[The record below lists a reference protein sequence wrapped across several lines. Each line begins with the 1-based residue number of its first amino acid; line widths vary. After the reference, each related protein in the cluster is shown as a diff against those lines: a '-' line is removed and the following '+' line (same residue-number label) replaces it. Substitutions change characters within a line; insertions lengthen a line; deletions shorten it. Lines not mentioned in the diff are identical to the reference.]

1 MPLLEKVQ
9 KALADRYAIE
19 REIGRGGMATV
30 YLAQDRKHDR
40 QVAVKVLHPDLA
52 ASLGPDRFLREIKVA
67 ARLSHPH
74 IVSLHDSGQAGEFL
88 YYVMPYI
95 EGESLR
101 QRLNRE
107 KQLPLDEALEIAR
120 HVASALGYAHSTG
133 VVHRDI
139 KPENVMLHQGEA
151 VVTDFGIAKAVTSA
165 AGEHLTQTGS
175 TVGTPAY
182 MSPEQAGGEGEIDGR
197 SDVYSLGCVLYE
209 MLAGRHPFEATTPQ
223 AMLVKHLTQPV
234 PSLRANRAGLPES
247 VERTVAKA
255 LAKEPA
261 ERFATATEFAQAL
274 HSGSTPPGLST
285 VSQPVAA
292 AKPAPVSK
300 SIAVLPFADM
310 SPQRDQ
316 EYFCEGIAEELIN
329 ALMRIDEL
337 RVASRTSAFA
347 FKGKSEDIR
356 EIGRKL
362 QVEHV
367 LEGSVRKAGTRL
379 RITAQLLKVA
389 DGYQMWS
396 ERYDRELEDVFAIQD
411 EIAQNIARALRV
423 VMTDQAK
430 AIVKPQTADVAAYD
444 YYLRGR
450 GFFHQWRKKSLLFA
464 RQMFTRAIE
473 IDAGYAL
480 AYAGI
485 ADCCSSLYTWFDA
498 NETYREEAERTSLR
512 ALELDPD
519 LAEAHEARG
528 VALTVAKRWDEAK
541 REFETAIK
549 LSPKLFEAYY
559 FYGRLCF
566 LQGHLEEAGRWF
578 AEAARVRPEDYQAL
592 SLLGTIYADLGRADD
607 ASAAF
612 ERSYQVIE
620 KHVEMYPD
628 DARAFYMGALDAVAL
643 RRLDQ
648 AETWVGRALAIDP
661 EDPLILYNV
670 GCVYARLGKSDQALD
685 CLEQT
690 VAHGG
695 TGHRGWMRNDGDLTS
710 LRGNPRFE
718 AMVRDG

>member
-1 MPLLEKVQ
+1 MPLLETVQ
-9 KALADRYAIE
+9 TALADRYTIE

-40 QVAVKVLHPDLA
+40 QVAVKVLHPELS
-52 ASLGPDRFLREIKVA
+52 ASLGSDRFLREIKVA

-74 IVSLHDSGQAGEFL
+74 IVSLHDSGQVGELL

-95 EGESLR
+95 DGESLR

-165 AGEHLTQTGS
+165 AGQNLTQTGS

-182 MSPEQAGGEGEIDGR
+182 MSPEQASGDADVDGR
-197 SDVYSLGCVLYE
+197 SDVYSLGCVLFE
-209 MLAGRHPFEATTPQ
+209 MLAGRHPFEATTAQ
-223 AMLVKHLTQPV
+223 AMLVKHLTQAV
-234 PSLRANRAGLPES
+234 PSLRAVRAGLPEGL
-247 VERTVAKA
+247 ERTVTRA
-255 LAKEPA
+255 LAKAPGD
-261 ERFATATEFAQAL
+261 RFATATEFAQAL
-274 HSGSTPPGLST
+274 HSGSTPPGVST
-285 VSQPVAA
+285 VSQPVARSA
-292 AKPAPVSK
+292 PASK
-300 SIAVLPFADM
+300 SVAVLPFVDM

-356 EIGRKL
+356 QIGRTL
-362 QVEHV
+362 EVENV
-367 LEGSVRKAGTRL
+367 LEGSVRKAGNRL

-389 DGYQMWS
+389 DGYQLWS

-411 EIAQNIARALRV
+411 EIAQNIARSLRV
-423 VMTDQAK
+423 VMTDQGK
-430 AIVKPQTADVAAYD
+430 TIVKPQTADVAAYD

-473 IDAGYAL
+473 IDASYAL

-498 NETYREEAERTSLR
+498 NESYREEAERTSLR
-512 ALELDPD
+512 ALELDHD

-528 VALTVAKRWDEAK
+528 VALTVAKRWDEAQ
-541 REFETAIK
+541 REFETAIR

-566 LQGHLEEAGRWF
+566 LQGKLADAARWF

-592 SLLGTIYADLGRADD
+592 SLLGTIYADLGRANE
-607 ASAAF
+607 AKTAF
-612 ERSYQVIE
+612 EAAYQVVQ

-628 DARAFYMGALDAVAL
+628 DARAFYMGALSAIAL
-643 RRLDQ
+643 DDLEP
-648 AETWVGRALAIDP
+648 AEIWVKRALEIDP

-670 GCVYARLGKSDQALD
+670 GCVYARLGKTDQALD
-685 CLEQT
+685 CLERT

-695 TGHRGWMRNDGDLTS
+695 TGHRGWMRNDGDLVS
-710 LRGNPRFE
+710 LRGHPRFE
-718 AMVRDG
+718 AMIRG

>member
-1 MPLLEKVQ
+1 MPLFEKVQ
-9 KALADRYAIE
+9 AALADRYAIE

-30 YLAQDRKHDR
+30 YLARDRKHDR

-139 KPENVMLHQGEA
+139 KPENVMLHQGEP

-182 MSPEQAGGEGEIDGR
+182 MSPEQAGGAEDIDGR

-234 PSLRANRAGLPES
+234 PSLRAVRAGLPES
-247 VERTVAKA
+247 VERTVTKA

-274 HSGSTPPGLST
+274 HSGSTPPGVST
-285 VSQPVAA
+285 VSQPVVAG
-292 AKPAPVSK
+292 KSAPVSK
-300 SIAVLPFADM
+300 SVAVLPFADM

-347 FKGKSEDIR
+347 FRGKSEDIR

-362 QVEHV
+362 QVDHV
-367 LEGSVRKAGTRL
+367 LEGSVRKAGNRL

-389 DGYQMWS
+389 DGYQLWS

-423 VMTDQAK
+423 VMTDQAQ

-528 VALTVAKRWDEAK
+528 VALTVAKRWDEAR

-559 FYGRLCF
+559 FYARLCF
-566 LQGHLEEAGRWF
+566 LQGNLEEAGRWF

-592 SLLGTIYADLGRADD
+592 SLLGTIYADLGRAED
-607 ASAAF
+607 ARSAF
-612 ERSYQVIE
+612 ERSYQVVE

-628 DARAFYMGALDAVAL
+628 DARAYYMGALDAIAL
-643 RRLDQ
+643 GWREQ
-648 AETWVGRALAIDP
+648 AEAWVGRALAIDP

-670 GCVYARLGKSDQALD
+670 GCVYARLGKTEQALD

-695 TGHRGWMRNDGDLTS
+695 TGHRGWMRNDGDLAS

-718 AMVRDG
+718 AMIRAE

>member
-1 MPLLEKVQ
+1 MPLFEKVQ
-9 KALADRYAIE
+9 AALADRYAIE

-30 YLAQDRKHDR
+30 YLARDRKHDR

-182 MSPEQAGGEGEIDGR
+182 MSPEQAGGAEDIDGR

-234 PSLRANRAGLPES
+234 PSLRAVRAGLPES
-247 VERTVAKA
+247 VERTVTKA

-274 HSGSTPPGLST
+274 HSGSTPPGVST
-285 VSQPVAA
+285 VSQPVVAG
-292 AKPAPVSK
+292 KSAPVSK
-300 SIAVLPFADM
+300 SVAVLPFADM

-347 FKGKSEDIR
+347 FRGKSEDIR

-362 QVEHV
+362 QVDHV
-367 LEGSVRKAGTRL
+367 LEGSVRKAGNRL

-389 DGYQMWS
+389 DGYQLWS

-512 ALELDPD
+512 ALELDPA
-519 LAEAHEARG
+519 LAEAHESRG
-528 VALTVAKRWDEAK
+528 VALTVAKRWDEAR

-559 FYGRLCF
+559 FYARLCF
-566 LQGHLEEAGRWF
+566 LQGNLEEAGRWF

-592 SLLGTIYADLGRADD
+592 ALLGTIYADLGRAED
-607 ASAAF
+607 ARTTF
-612 ERSYQVIE
+612 ERSYQVVE

-628 DARAFYMGALDAVAL
+628 DARAYYMGALDAIAL
-643 RRLDQ
+643 GRREQ
-648 AETWVGRALAIDP
+648 AEAWVGRALAIDP

-670 GCVYARLGKSDQALD
+670 GCVYARLGKAGQALD
-685 CLEQT
+685 CLERT

-695 TGHRGWMRNDGDLTS
+695 TGHRGWMRNDGDLAS

-718 AMVRDG
+718 AMIRDE

>member
-1 MPLLEKVQ
+1 MPLFETVQ
-9 KALADRYAIE
+9 KALADRYTIE

-40 QVAVKVLHPDLA
+40 QVAVKVLHPELA
-52 ASLGPDRFLREIKVA
+52 ASLGSDRFLREIKVA

-74 IVSLHDSGQAGEFL
+74 IVSLHDSGQVGDLL

-165 AGEHLTQTGS
+165 AGQNLTQTGS

-182 MSPEQAGGEGEIDGR
+182 MSPEQASGEPDVDGR
-197 SDVYSLGCVLYE
+197 SDVYSLGCVLFE
-209 MLAGRHPFEATTPQ
+209 MLAGRHPFEATTAQ
-223 AMLVKHLTQPV
+223 AMLVKHLTQAV
-234 PSLRANRAGLPES
+234 PSLRAVRAGLPEGL
-247 VERTVAKA
+247 ERTVTRA
-255 LAKEPA
+255 LAKAPED
-261 ERFATATEFAQAL
+261 RFATATEFAQAL
-274 HSGSTPPGLST
+274 HSGSTPPGVST
-285 VSQPVAA
+285 VSQPAARPAAA
-292 AKPAPVSK
+292 AKSV
-300 SIAVLPFADM
+300 AVLPFVDM

-356 EIGRKL
+356 QIGRTL
-362 QVEHV
+362 EVENV
-367 LEGSVRKAGTRL
+367 LEGSVRKAGNRL

-389 DGYQMWS
+389 DGYQLWS
-396 ERYDRELEDVFAIQD
+396 ERYDRDLEDVFAIQD
-411 EIAQNIARALRV
+411 EIAQNIARSLRV

-430 AIVKPQTADVAAYD
+430 TIVKAQTADVAAYD

-473 IDAGYAL
+473 IDANYAL

-498 NETYREEAERTSLR
+498 NESYREEAERTSLR
-512 ALELDPD
+512 ALELGPD

-528 VALTVAKRWDEAK
+528 VALTVAKRWDEAQ
-541 REFETAIK
+541 REFETAIR

-566 LQGHLEEAGRWF
+566 LQGNLADAARWF

-592 SLLGTIYADLGRADD
+592 SLLGTIYADLGRANE
-607 ASAAF
+607 AKTAF
-612 ERSYQVIE
+612 ETAYQVVQ

-628 DARAFYMGALDAVAL
+628 DARAFYMGALSAIAL
-643 RRLDQ
+643 DELEP
-648 AETWVGRALAIDP
+648 AEIWVKRALEIDP

-670 GCVYARLGKSDQALD
+670 GCVYARLGKTDQALD
-685 CLEQT
+685 CLERT

-695 TGHRGWMRNDGDLTS
+695 TGHRGWMRNDGDLVS
-710 LRGNPRFE
+710 LRGHPRFE
-718 AMVRDG
+718 AMISG

>member
-1 MPLLEKVQ
+1 MPLLETVQ
-9 KALADRYAIE
+9 KALADRYTIE

-40 QVAVKVLHPDLA
+40 QVAVKVLHPELS
-52 ASLGPDRFLREIKVA
+52 ASLGSDRFLREIKVA

-74 IVSLHDSGQAGEFL
+74 IVSLHDSGQVGELL

-120 HVASALGYAHSTG
+120 HVAGALGYAHSTG

-165 AGEHLTQTGS
+165 AGQNLTQTGS

-182 MSPEQAGGEGEIDGR
+182 MSPEQASGDADVDGR
-197 SDVYSLGCVLYE
+197 SDVYSLGCVLFE
-209 MLAGRHPFEATTPQ
+209 MLAGRHPFEATTAQ
-223 AMLVKHLTQPV
+223 AILVKHLTQPV
-234 PSLRANRAGLPES
+234 PSLRAVRAGLPEGL
-247 VERTVAKA
+247 ERTVTRA
-255 LAKEPA
+255 LAKAPGD
-261 ERFATATEFAQAL
+261 RFATATELAQAL
-274 HSGSTPPGLST
+274 HTGSTPPGVST
-285 VSQPVAA
+285 VSQPAA
-292 AKPAPVSK
+292 AVRPAPASK
-300 SIAVLPFADM
+300 SVAVLPFVDM

-356 EIGRKL
+356 GIGRQL
-362 QVEHV
+362 EVEHV
-367 LEGSVRKAGTRL
+367 LEGSVRKAGNRL

-389 DGYQMWS
+389 DGYQLWS

-411 EIAQNIARALRV
+411 EIAQNIARSLRV
-423 VMTDQAK
+423 VMTDHGK
-430 AIVKPQTADVAAYD
+430 SIVKPQTADVAAYD

-473 IDAGYAL
+473 IDANYAL

-498 NETYREEAERTSLR
+498 NESYRDEAEQTSLR

-528 VALTVAKRWDEAK
+528 VALTVAKRWDEAQ
-541 REFETAIK
+541 REFETAIR

-566 LQGHLEEAGRWF
+566 LQGKLEDAGRWF
-578 AEAARVRPEDYQAL
+578 AEAARVRPEDFQAL
-592 SLLGTIYADLGRADD
+592 SLLGTIYADLGQAQE
-607 ASAAF
+607 AKTAF
-612 ERSYQVIE
+612 EAAYQVVQ

-628 DARAFYMGALDAVAL
+628 DARAFYMGALAAIAL
-643 RRLDQ
+643 NGLEQ
-648 AETWVGRALAIDP
+648 AEIWVKRALEIDP

-670 GCVYARLGKSDQALD
+670 GCVYARLGKTDQALD

-695 TGHRGWMRNDGDLTS
+695 TGHRGWMRNDGDLVS
-710 LRGNPRFE
+710 LRGHPRFE
-718 AMVRDG
+718 AIIGG

>member
-1 MPLLEKVQ
+1 MPLFEKVQ
-9 KALADRYAIE
+9 AALADRYAIE

-30 YLAQDRKHDR
+30 YLARDRKHDR

-182 MSPEQAGGEGEIDGR
+182 MSPEQAGGAEDIDGR

-234 PSLRANRAGLPES
+234 PSLRAVRAGLPES
-247 VERTVAKA
+247 VERTVTKA

-274 HSGSTPPGLST
+274 HSGSTPPGVST
-285 VSQPVAA
+285 VSQPVVAG
-292 AKPAPVSK
+292 KSAPVSK
-300 SIAVLPFADM
+300 SVAVLPFADM

-347 FKGKSEDIR
+347 FRGKSEDIR

-362 QVEHV
+362 QVDHV
-367 LEGSVRKAGTRL
+367 LEGSVRKAGNRL

-389 DGYQMWS
+389 DGYQLWS

-528 VALTVAKRWDEAK
+528 VALTVAKRWDEAR

-559 FYGRLCF
+559 FYARLCF
-566 LQGHLEEAGRWF
+566 LQGNLEEAGRWF

-592 SLLGTIYADLGRADD
+592 SLLGTIYADLGRAED
-607 ASAAF
+607 ARTAF
-612 ERSYQVIE
+612 ERSYQVVE

-628 DARAFYMGALDAVAL
+628 DARAYYMGALDAIAL
-643 RRLDQ
+643 GRREQ
-648 AETWVGRALAIDP
+648 AEAWVGRALAIDP

-670 GCVYARLGKSDQALD
+670 GCVYARLGKAEQALD
-685 CLEQT
+685 CLERT

-695 TGHRGWMRNDGDLTS
+695 TGHRGWMRNDGDLAS

-718 AMVRDG
+718 AMIRDE

>member
-1 MPLLEKVQ
+1 MPLFEKVQ
-9 KALADRYAIE
+9 AALADRYAIE

-30 YLAQDRKHDR
+30 YLARDRKHDR

-182 MSPEQAGGEGEIDGR
+182 MSPEQAGGAEDIDGR
-197 SDVYSLGCVLYE
+197 SDVYSLGCVLFE

-234 PSLRANRAGLPES
+234 PSLRAVRAGLPES

-274 HSGSTPPGLST
+274 HSGSTPPGVST
-285 VSQPVAA
+285 VSQPAVGG
-292 AKPAPVSK
+292 KSAPVSK
-300 SIAVLPFADM
+300 SVAVLPFADM

-362 QVEHV
+362 QVDHV
-367 LEGSVRKAGTRL
+367 LEGSVRKAGNRL

-389 DGYQMWS
+389 DGYQLWS

-423 VMTDQAK
+423 VMTDHAK

-498 NETYREEAERTSLR
+498 NETYREEAERMSLR
-512 ALELDPD
+512 ALELDPA

-528 VALTVAKRWDEAK
+528 VALTVAKRWDEAR

-566 LQGHLEEAGRWF
+566 LQGNLEEAGRWF
-578 AEAARVRPEDYQAL
+578 VEAARVRPEDYQAL
-592 SLLGTIYADLGRADD
+592 SLLGTIYADLGRAED
-607 ASAAF
+607 ARTAF
-612 ERSYQVIE
+612 ERSYQIVE

-628 DARAFYMGALDAVAL
+628 DARAYYMGALDAIAL
-643 RRLDQ
+643 GRRDQ
-648 AETWVGRALAIDP
+648 AEAWVGRALAIDP

-670 GCVYARLGKSDQALD
+670 GCVYARLGRTEQALD

-695 TGHRGWMRNDGDLTS
+695 TGHRGWMRNDGDLAS

-718 AMVRDG
+718 AMIRAE

>member
-1 MPLLEKVQ
+1 MSLFEKVQ
-9 KALADRYAIE
+9 AALADRYAIE

-30 YLAQDRKHDR
+30 YLARDRKHDR

-74 IVSLHDSGQAGEFL
+74 IVSLHDSGQAGDFL

-107 KQLPLDEALEIAR
+107 KQLPLDESLEIAR

-182 MSPEQAGGEGEIDGR
+182 MSPEQAGGAEDIDGR

-234 PSLRANRAGLPES
+234 PSLRAVRAGLPES
-247 VERTVAKA
+247 VERTVTKA
-255 LAKEPA
+255 LAKEAA

-274 HSGSTPPGLST
+274 HSGSTPPGVST
-285 VSQPVAA
+285 VSQPVVAG
-292 AKPAPVSK
+292 KSAPVSK
-300 SIAVLPFADM
+300 SVAVLPFADM

-347 FKGKSEDIR
+347 FRGKSEDIR

-362 QVEHV
+362 QVDHV
-367 LEGSVRKAGTRL
+367 LEGSVRKAGNRL

-389 DGYQMWS
+389 DGYQLWS

-512 ALELDPD
+512 ALELDPG

-528 VALTVAKRWDEAK
+528 VALTVAKRWDEAR
-541 REFETAIK
+541 REFETAIE

-566 LQGHLEEAGRWF
+566 LQGDLEEAGRWF

-592 SLLGTIYADLGRADD
+592 SLLGTIYADLGRAED
-607 ASAAF
+607 ARTAF
-612 ERSYQVIE
+612 ERSYQVVE

-628 DARAFYMGALDAVAL
+628 DARAYYMGALDAIAL
-643 RRLDQ
+643 GRREQ
-648 AETWVGRALAIDP
+648 AEAWVGRALAIDP

-670 GCVYARLGKSDQALD
+670 GCVYARLGKAEQALD
-685 CLEQT
+685 CLERT

-695 TGHRGWMRNDGDLTS
+695 TGHRGWMRNDGDLAS

-718 AMVRDG
+718 AMIRDE

>member
-1 MPLLEKVQ
+1 MPLLETVQ
-9 KALADRYAIE
+9 KALADRYTIE

-40 QVAVKVLHPDLA
+40 QVAVKVLHPELA
-52 ASLGPDRFLREIKVA
+52 ASLGSDRFLREIKVA

-74 IVSLHDSGQAGEFL
+74 IVSLHDSGQVGDLL

-165 AGEHLTQTGS
+165 AGQNLTQTGS

-182 MSPEQAGGEGEIDGR
+182 MSPEQASGEADVDGR
-197 SDVYSLGCVLYE
+197 SDVYSLGCVLFE
-209 MLAGRHPFEATTPQ
+209 MLAGRHPFEATTAQ
-223 AMLVKHLTQPV
+223 AMLVKHLTQAV
-234 PSLRANRAGLPES
+234 PSLRAVRAGLPEGL
-247 VERTVAKA
+247 ERTVTRA
-255 LAKEPA
+255 LAKAPED
-261 ERFATATEFAQAL
+261 RFATATEFAQAL
-274 HSGSTPPGLST
+274 HSGSTPPGVST
-285 VSQPVAA
+285 VSQPVAKPATAA
-292 AKPAPVSK
+292 AKSV
-300 SIAVLPFADM
+300 AVLPFADM

-356 EIGRKL
+356 QIGRTL
-362 QVEHV
+362 EVENV
-367 LEGSVRKAGTRL
+367 LEGSVRKAGNRL

-389 DGYQMWS
+389 DGYQLWS
-396 ERYDRELEDVFAIQD
+396 ERYDRDLEDVFAIQD
-411 EIAQNIARALRV
+411 EIAQNIARSLRV
-423 VMTDQAK
+423 VMTDQGK
-430 AIVKPQTADVAAYD
+430 TIVKAQTADVAAYD

-473 IDAGYAL
+473 IDANYAL

-498 NETYREEAERTSLR
+498 NESYRDEAERTSLR
-512 ALELDPD
+512 ALELGPD

-528 VALTVAKRWDEAK
+528 VALTVAKRWDEAQ
-541 REFETAIK
+541 REFETAIR

-566 LQGHLEEAGRWF
+566 LQGNLGDAARWF

-592 SLLGTIYADLGRADD
+592 SLLGTIYADLGRAND
-607 ASAAF
+607 ARAAF
-612 ERSYQVIE
+612 EAAYHVVQ

-628 DARAFYMGALDAVAL
+628 DARAFYMGALCAIAL
-643 RRLDQ
+643 DGLDQ
-648 AETWVGRALAIDP
+648 AEVWVKRALEIDP

-670 GCVYARLGKSDQALD
+670 GCVYARLGKTDQALD
-685 CLEQT
+685 CLERT

-695 TGHRGWMRNDGDLTS
+695 SGHRGWMRNDGDLAS
-710 LRGNPRFE
+710 LRGHPRFE
-718 AMVRDG
+718 AMIQGG

>member
-1 MPLLEKVQ
+1 
-9 KALADRYAIE
+9 
-19 REIGRGGMATV
+19 
-30 YLAQDRKHDR
+30 
-40 QVAVKVLHPDLA
+40 
-52 ASLGPDRFLREIKVA
+52 
-67 ARLSHPH
+67 
-74 IVSLHDSGQAGEFL
+74 
-88 YYVMPYI
+88 
-95 EGESLR
+95 
-101 QRLNRE
+101 RLNRE

-182 MSPEQAGGEGEIDGR
+182 MSPEQAGGAEDIDGR

-234 PSLRANRAGLPES
+234 PSLRAVRAGLPES
-247 VERTVAKA
+247 VERTVTKA

-274 HSGSTPPGLST
+274 HSGSTPPGVST
-285 VSQPVAA
+285 VSQPVVAG
-292 AKPAPVSK
+292 KSAPVSK
-300 SIAVLPFADM
+300 SVAVLPFADM

-347 FKGKSEDIR
+347 FRGKSEDIR

-362 QVEHV
+362 QVDHV
-367 LEGSVRKAGTRL
+367 LEGSVRKAGNRL

-389 DGYQMWS
+389 DGYQLWS

-512 ALELDPD
+512 ALELDPA

-528 VALTVAKRWDEAK
+528 VALTVAKRWDEAR

-559 FYGRLCF
+559 FYARLCF
-566 LQGHLEEAGRWF
+566 LQGNLEEAGRWF

-592 SLLGTIYADLGRADD
+592 SLLGTIYADLGRAED
-607 ASAAF
+607 ARTAF
-612 ERSYQVIE
+612 ERSYQVVE
-620 KHVEMYPD
+620 KHVEMYP
-628 DARAFYMGALDAVAL
+628 
-643 RRLDQ
+643 
-648 AETWVGRALAIDP
+648 
-661 EDPLILYNV
+661 
-670 GCVYARLGKSDQALD
+670 
-685 CLEQT
+685 
-690 VAHGG
+690 
-695 TGHRGWMRNDGDLTS
+695 
-710 LRGNPRFE
+710 
-718 AMVRDG
+718 

>member
-1 MPLLEKVQ
+1 MPPLEKVQ
-9 KALADRYAIE
+9 AALADRYTVE

-40 QVAVKVLHPDLA
+40 QVAVKVLHPELA
-52 ASLGPDRFLREIKVA
+52 ASLGPERFLREIKVA

-101 QRLNRE
+101 QRLTRE
-107 KQLPLDEALEIAR
+107 QQLPVEDALEITR
-120 HVASALGYAHSTG
+120 HVASALGYAHGTG

-175 TVGTPAY
+175 SVGTPAY
-182 MSPEQAGGEGEIDGR
+182 MSPEQAAGAGDVDGR
-197 SDVYSLGCVLYE
+197 SDVYSLACVLYE
-209 MLAGRHPFEATTPQ
+209 MLAGRHPFEAATAQ
-223 AMLVKHLTQPV
+223 AMLVKHMTQPV
-234 PSLRANRAGLPES
+234 PSLRAARAAVPDG
-247 VERTVAKA
+247 VERAVVRA
-255 LAKEPA
+255 LSKDPA

-274 HSGSTPPGLST
+274 HTGSTPPAVPT
-285 VSQPVAA
+285 VSQPAIAHTATAA
-292 AKPAPVSK
+292 K

-367 LEGSVRKAGTRL
+367 LEGSVRKAGNRL
-379 RITAQLLKVA
+379 RITAQLLKVT
-389 DGYQMWS
+389 DGYQLWS

-423 VMTDQAK
+423 VMTEK
-430 AIVKPQTADVAAYD
+430 EIHAIVKPQTADVEAYD

-450 GFFHQWRKKSLLFA
+450 GFFHQWRKKSLVFA

-498 NETYREEAERTSLR
+498 NEAYRDEAERTSLK
-512 ALELDPD
+512 ALELNRD

-528 VALTVAKRWDEAK
+528 VALTVARRWDEAQ
-541 REFETAIK
+541 REFEIAIA

-566 LQGHLEEAGRWF
+566 LQGKLEEAARWF

-592 SLLGTIYADLGRADD
+592 SLLGTIYADLERPED
-607 ASAAF
+607 AQSAF
-612 ERSYQVIE
+612 RRSLQVIE

-628 DARAFYMGALDAVAL
+628 DARAFYMGALDAIAL
-643 RRLDQ
+643 GRPDQ
-648 AETWVGRALAIDP
+648 AETWVERALTIDP

-670 GCVYARLGKSDQALD
+670 GCVYARLGKTEAALD

-695 TGHRGWMRNDGDLTS
+695 SGHRGWMRNDGDLAS
-710 LRGNPRFE
+710 LRGHPRFE
-718 AMVRDG
+718 TMLQER

>member
-1 MPLLEKVQ
+1 MSLFEKVQ
-9 KALADRYAIE
+9 AALADRYALE

-30 YLAQDRKHDR
+30 YLARDRKHDR

-182 MSPEQAGGEGEIDGR
+182 MSPEQAGGAEDIDGR

-234 PSLRANRAGLPES
+234 PSLRAVRAGLPES
-247 VERTVAKA
+247 VERTVTKA

-274 HSGSTPPGLST
+274 HSGSTPPGVST
-285 VSQPVAA
+285 VSQPVVAG
-292 AKPAPVSK
+292 KSAPVSK
-300 SIAVLPFADM
+300 SVAVLPFADM

-347 FKGKSEDIR
+347 FRGKSEDIR

-362 QVEHV
+362 QVDHV
-367 LEGSVRKAGTRL
+367 LEGSVRKAGNRL

-389 DGYQMWS
+389 DGYQLWS

-423 VMTDQAK
+423 VMTDQAQ

-528 VALTVAKRWDEAK
+528 VALTVAKRWDEAR

-566 LQGHLEEAGRWF
+566 LQGKLEEAGRWF

-592 SLLGTIYADLGRADD
+592 SLLGTIYADLGRAED
-607 ASAAF
+607 ARSAF
-612 ERSYQVIE
+612 ERSYQVVE

-628 DARAFYMGALDAVAL
+628 DARAYYMGALDAIAL
-643 RRLDQ
+643 GRREQ
-648 AETWVGRALAIDP
+648 AEAWVGRALAIDP

-670 GCVYARLGKSDQALD
+670 GCVYARLGKAEQALD
-685 CLEQT
+685 CLERT

-695 TGHRGWMRNDGDLTS
+695 TGHRGWMRNDGDLAS

-718 AMVRDG
+718 AMIRDE